1 MELGAGSLENHRSAK
16 LTRGERAGKLA
27 GAVECQKHV
36 GERAE
41 GRRGHGHGGGATL
54 DWMMA
59 FGLEGQSRLRT
70 LVHLQTITVTMT
82 NFCLLSQRYSDSV
95 TQSNCLPSTVT
106 LIQIPSRC
114 KMKGMD
120 LTYFLHLLLQELV
133 LLDDLLVAA
142 LLLLL
147 VLLALAGVVR
157 VLPDEEDL
165 GDEDEAHREEAAEEV
180 GHRHEAESRVLLIA
194 CTLINIK
201 SGLGGLEV

>member
-70 LVHLQTITVTMT
+70 LVHQQTITFTMT
-82 NFCLLSQRYSDSV
+82 NFLNSKLKFVFTHKDNSWFQRLSQ
-95 TQSNCLPSTVT
+95 TA
-106 LIQIPSRC
+106 
-114 KMKGMD
+114 
-120 LTYFLHLLLQELV
+120 F
-133 LLDDLLVAA
+133 
-142 LLLLL
+142 
-147 VLLALAGVVR
+147 
-157 VLPDEEDL
+157 
-165 GDEDEAHREEAAEEV
+165 
-180 GHRHEAESRVLLIA
+180 
-194 CTLINIK
+194 
-201 SGLGGLEV
+201 